1 VNDAFNQP
9 QSVVVL
15 GGTSDIARAIVAEL
29 AARRCRTVVLAG
41 RDPARLAEAEAEARK
56 AGADTVRTTE
66 LEATDPAAAP
76 EVVDR
81 CFELAGSVDLVIVA
95 VGLLGDQ
102 EHDEHDPA
110 AATDVATVNYTWPA
124 AALLAT
130 AERLRR
136 QGHGRIV
143 VLSSVAG
150 VRVRRANFI
159 YGAAKSGLDGFA
171 VGLGESLRGSGV
183 SVQVVRPGFVHSK
196 MTEGMK
202 PAPFATTP
210 EAVASAVVQGIERGA
225 DSVWV
230 PSVLRWVFLILAN
243 LPQAL
248 WRRMPG

>member
-1 VNDAFNQP
+1 
-9 QSVVVL
+9 
-15 GGTSDIARAIVAEL
+15 
-29 AARRCRTVVLAG
+29 LAG
-41 RDPARLAEAEAEARK
+41 E
-56 AGADTVRTTE
+56 
-66 LEATDPAAAP
+66 
-76 EVVDR
+76 
-81 CFELAGSVDLVIVA
+81 VDLVLVA

-102 EHDEHDPA
+102 SHDEGDPT
-110 AATDVATVNYTWPA
+110 AATEVATVNYTWPA
-124 AALLAT
+124 AALLAA
-130 AERLRR
+130 AERLRS

-183 SVQVVRPGFVHSK
+183 SLQVVRPGFVHSK

-202 PAPFATTP
+202 PAPFATTT
-210 EAVASAVVQGIERGA
+210 EAVATAVVRGIESGA
-225 DSVWV
+225 DVVWV
-230 PSVLRWVFLILAN
+230 PGMLKWVFLVLAN